1 MPPERRWPLQRRM
14 HGWHGHGRTPARAHT
29 TERTPPISAQRL
41 SYHHQGLIGLAD
53 SLLQSRPICRIVC
66 GRIVFTI
73 VCRCGRI
80 VVDRETP
87 WLRADVTR
95 GRERSGCRP
104 RQARGDRQ
112 APPLQRKDE
121 GARVLGRGLPSASLD
136 AGAGHLQP
144 AAARARENPEGT
156 KDAKNAAARKAVLDA
171 TTRARSPPP
180 PFPFHLHAGGLCMLE
195 LFPHSLRSTH
205 SAPRARSALAKWRRT
220 CNPSSQRSPRRPSK
234 LYSFNAGTTR
244 MQQ

>member
-14 HGWHGHGRTPARAHT
+14 HGWHG
-29 TERTPPISAQRL
+29 RTPPISAQRL
-41 SYHHQGLIGLAD
+41 SYHHQGLIGWAD
-53 SLLQSRPICRIVC
+53 SLLQSQPNCRIVC

-95 GRERSGCRP
+95 GRERSGCGP
-104 RQARGDRQ
+104 RQARGDRR

-171 TTRARSPPP
+171 TARARSPPP
-180 PFPFHLHAGGLCMLE
+180 PSPFRGDYAC
-195 LFPHSLRSTH
+195 
-205 SAPRARSALAKWRRT
+205 
-220 CNPSSQRSPRRPSK
+220 SSFSHTASDRPRRLDQRDDWECRRRKSSPSK
-234 LYSFNAGTTR
+234 RVVLNG
-244 MQQ
+244 

>member
-14 HGWHGHGRTPARAHT
+14 HGWHGHGRTP
-29 TERTPPISAQRL
+29 PISAQRL
-41 SYHHQGLIGLAD
+41 SYHHQGLIGWAD

-104 RQARGDRQ
+104 RQARGDRR

-121 GARVLGRGLPSASLD
+121 GARVLSCGLPSASLD

-171 TTRARSPPP
+171 TARARSPSPP
-180 PFPFHLHAGGLCMLE
+180 LPLSFACWGIMHARAFPTQ
-195 LFPHSLRSTH
+195 PPIDTQRTH
-205 SAPRARSALAKWRRT
+205 ALAEWRRT

>member
-14 HGWHGHGRTPARAHT
+14 HGWHGHGRTP
-29 TERTPPISAQRL
+29 PISAQRL
-41 SYHHQGLIGLAD
+41 SYHHQGLIGWAD
-53 SLLQSRPICRIVC
+53 SLLQSQPNCRIVC

-95 GRERSGCRP
+95 GRERSGCGP
-104 RQARGDRQ
+104 RQARGDRR

-171 TTRARSPPP
+171 TARARSPPP
-180 PFPFHLHAGGLCMLE
+180 PSPFRGDYAC
-195 LFPHSLRSTH
+195 
-205 SAPRARSALAKWRRT
+205 
-220 CNPSSQRSPRRPSK
+220 SSFSHTASDRPRRLDQRDDWECRRRKSSPSK
-234 LYSFNAGTTR
+234 RVVLNG
-244 MQQ
+244 